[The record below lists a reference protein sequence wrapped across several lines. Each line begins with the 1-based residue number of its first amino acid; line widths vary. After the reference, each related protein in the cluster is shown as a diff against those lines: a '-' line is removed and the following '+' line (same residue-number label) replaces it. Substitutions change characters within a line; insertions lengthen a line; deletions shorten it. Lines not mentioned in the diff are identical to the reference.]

1 ARCHT
6 VRRSRCSGA
15 ALAARPRGIAPAG
28 EAQAGP
34 RSAWSDAPA
43 HRPCPSVFPLR
54 GGDTMRPRITL
65 TAAAMLAVGAL
76 LGYLAPSDSVNPLRS
91 ADAAQPPSAGQE
103 RNVAGGFAGRVQ
115 GAGGPIAGAT
125 VTLYSAGDGKPT
137 QLAQGKTGDDGAF
150 TLDVGANK
158 LKENADKV

>member
-91 ADAAQPPSAGQE
+91 ADAAQPASAGQD
-103 RNVAGGFAGRVQ
+103 RNVTGGFAGRVQ
-115 GAGGPIAGAT
+115 GAGSPIAGSAG
-125 VTLYSAGDGKPT
+125 TLYAGGGGKPT
-137 QLAQGKTGDDGAF
+137 HLAQGQTPGA
-150 TLDVGANK
+150 GAVP
-158 LKENADKV
+158 LHLAGAHPHQ